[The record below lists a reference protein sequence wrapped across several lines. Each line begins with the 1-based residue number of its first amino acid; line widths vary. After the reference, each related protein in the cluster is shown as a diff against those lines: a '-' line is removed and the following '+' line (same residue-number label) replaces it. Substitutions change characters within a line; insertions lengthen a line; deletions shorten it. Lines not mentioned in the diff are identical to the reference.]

1 MKGVL
6 AVGFV
11 LVMGLLPVGG
21 LPEFGDWSAP
31 VSLGP
36 VVNSAASDQCVSI
49 SKDGLSLYFSS
60 GRLGTMDLFVAKRAS
75 VAHPWGTPVVVPN
88 VNSTYSETCP
98 ALSLDEHRLYFASTR
113 PGGCGLT
120 DFYVSRRHDRK
131 DDMGWKAPENLGC
144 AADGYVNT
152 PGHEGTPTFFEDEQ
166 GRVVMYFASV
176 PPGSAYK
183 IFESFQRE
191 DDSFGPGTKVAVLN
205 DISPAYADFGPAVRR
220 DGLEI
225 IFTSTRP
232 LGLGG
237 SDLWT
242 AMRDSTSE
250 PWSEPVNLA
259 VLNSPQNDFGKTTFS
274 FDGTTFY
281 FSSNRPGGLGSNDL
295 YVTTRMK
302 LGGRR

>member
-6 AVGFV
+6 AIGVV
-11 LVMGLLPVGG
+11 AILGLLPVGG

-31 VSLGP
+31 VNVGP

-49 SKDGLSLYFSS
+49 SKNGLSLYFSS

-75 VAHPWGTPVVVPN
+75 VTEPWGTPVVLPN
-88 VNSTYSETCP
+88 VNTGSSETCP

-120 DFYVSRRHDRK
+120 DFYVSRRHDRSN
-131 DDMGWKAPENLGC
+131 DMGWNEPENLGC
-144 AADGYVNT
+144 VADGYVNT
-152 PGHEGTPTFFEDEQ
+152 PGHEGTPGLFEDER

-183 IFESFQRE
+183 IFESVQRA
-191 DDSFGPGTKVAVLN
+191 DDSFGPGTPVAELN
-205 DISPAYADFGPAVRR
+205 DVSPAYGDFGPAIRR

-232 LGLGG
+232 GGLGS

-242 AMRDSTSE
+242 ASRDSTSE
-250 PWSEPVNLA
+250 AWSAPVNLA
-259 VLNSPQNDFGKTTFS
+259 VLNSDKGDFGKTTFS
-274 FDGTTFY
+274 FDGSEFY
-281 FSSNRPGGLGSNDL
+281 FSSGRPGGYGSNDL
-295 YVTTRMK
+295 YVTTRLK
-302 LGGRR
+302 LRGRR

>member
-75 VAHPWGTPVVVPN
+75 VANRWETPVVVPN
-88 VNSTYSETCP
+88 VNSSYSETSV

-113 PGGCGLT
+113 PGGCGGT
-120 DFYVSRRHDRK
+120 DLYVSRRHDRR
-131 DDMGWKAPENLGC
+131 DALGWNEPENLGC
-144 AADGYVNT
+144 VEDGYVNT
-152 PGHEGTPTFFEDEQ
+152 AGNDVTPNLFEDEE
-166 GRVVMYFASV
+166 GRVVLYFASV
-176 PPGSAYK
+176 PPGSATK
-183 IFESFQRE
+183 IFESVQRG

-225 IFTSTRP
+225 IFASNRP
-232 LGLGG
+232 GGLGG
-237 SDLWT
+237 NDLWT
-242 AMRDSTSE
+242 ATRDSTSE
-250 PWSEPVNLA
+250 PWSAPVNLA
-259 VLNSPQNDFGKTTFS
+259 VLNSSSSDFGKTVFS
-274 FDGTTFY
+274 FDGSAFY
-281 FSSNRPGGLGSNDL
+281 FSSGRPGGYGSNDL
-295 YVTTRMK
+295 HVTTRLK
-302 LGGRR
+302 LRGRR